1 MAFKTYFGCFF
12 DLYFKT
18 YSTLCFGYCYK
29 NMTTLLTLPEK
40 ANKKLK
46 RNWKNH
52 SLVEDRRTKP

>member
-18 YSTLCFGYCYK
+18 YSTLCFGYCDK
-29 NMTTLLTLPEK
+29 NMTTLLNVPEK

-46 RNWKNH
+46 RN
-52 SLVEDRRTKP
+52 